1 MMAENKPQM
10 EKINTAASD
19 ANILDFIQSLP
30 DEFDTLLGES
40 GNTLSSGQAQRIAI
54 ARAIYKNKPIIVFDE
69 PTANLDVDSI
79 EKFHT
84 AVRKLALNNICI
96 IVTHD
101 ISTISTYDKVY
112 LLDSGKAKEK
122 PDIEQLAKD
131 IGIN

>member
-54 ARAIYKNKPIIVFDE
+54 ARAIYKNKPIIVC
-69 PTANLDVDSI
+69 A
-79 EKFHT
+79 
-84 AVRKLALNNICI
+84 
-96 IVTHD
+96 
-101 ISTISTYDKVY
+101 
-112 LLDSGKAKEK
+112 
-122 PDIEQLAKD
+122 
-131 IGIN
+131 

>member
-84 AVRKLALNNICI
+84 AVHKLALNNICI

-101 ISTISTYDKVY
+101 ISTISTCDKVY

>member
-84 AVRKLALNNICI
+84 AVHKLALNNICI

-101 ISTISTYDKVY
+101 ISTISACDKVY